1 MGRGTVEGVFIG
13 NRPAGGI
20 VDDQGLA
27 LVDVEVVGDLFR
39 EAFVG
44 AVPALLPIV
53 GSAAAG
59 ADIFGH
65 GIASFLFDHYSRE
78 KGQRQCIDRRK
89 HMFYN
94 IEKSKI
100 GGALM
105 ELDYAQIGK
114 HITARRKE
122 LGLKQTEVCDKA
134 GIHDKYLILAI
145 SIITQPV
152 KNILCRI
159 IIFILQQLCSISI
172 LANLYHFRTIFIIAN
187 SSKIAVA
194 ASYSPAL

>member
-1 MGRGTVEGVFIG
+1 VFRSRKAFVLYHESGKCQEGIFTDCPLLDSILHCSSIFSNFVKI
-13 NRPAGGI
+13 
-20 VDDQGLA
+20 
-27 LVDVEVVGDLFR
+27 EGDLT
-39 EAFVG
+39 
-44 AVPALLPIV
+44 
-53 GSAAAG
+53 
-59 ADIFGH
+59 
-65 GIASFLFDHYSRE
+65 
-78 KGQRQCIDRRK
+78 
-89 HMFYN
+89 
-94 IEKSKI
+94 
-100 GGALM
+100 

-114 HITARRKE
+114 HIAARRKE

-152 KNILCRI
+152 KNILFRI